1 MSESASSMLV
11 AGEQQELAQILSQQE
26 GYDEASLPELVGLVG
41 SCIFRFVDHAP
52 EDNQDLVYKVRSPQL
67 TVYFVFVFVFLLLL
81 VVLICFLSLL
91 LQDPFA
97 ESVTAIK
104 ARCQNISEEDIKACK
119 YHNIV
124 FFIYYYFYLFILH
137 IRFVARDPQ

>member
-26 GYDEASLPELVGLVG
+26 GYDEASLPELVGVVG

-67 TVYFVFVFVFLLLL
+67 TVFFVYVYVYVFVFVFLLLL
-81 VVLICFLSLL
+81 VVLICFLFLL

-104 ARCQNISEEDIKACK
+104 ARCQNISEEAIKACK

-124 FFIYYYFYLFILH
+124 FFIYYYFYLF
-137 IRFVARDPQ
+137 VARDPQ